1 MLVGAI
7 YDRQFDLEQQVL
19 AGGSNSNPVVRLV

>member
-7 YDRQFDLEQQVL
+7 YGRQFDLEQQVL
-19 AGGSNSNPVVRLV
+19 AGESNSNPVVRLV